1 MRRIFI
7 KDILKENITITGADA
22 HHLGHVMRSRVGDK
36 LVVADDAGSV
46 AEMEI
51 TGFTSDTVELKLI
64 SYVDEQTESNIS
76 ITLVQCL
83 PKGDKLELIVQK
95 ATELGVNVIVPLMS
109 RNCVVKYDGKKAAA
123 RQEKWQKIANEAGK
137 QCGRSRL
144 PVVEP
149 IKEFSRWLEYTAE
162 KVKAENISIC
172 MCYENEIQVGIKEFL
187 CSAPDDVQEFFVII
201 GPEGGFSLD
210 EAELARSLNIPAVS
224 LGRRILRAETA
235 AISAVSVIQYEKG
248 DLGGDVR
255 E

>member
-7 KDILKENITITGADA
+7 KDILKKNITITGPDA
-22 HHLGHVMRSRVGDK
+22 HHLGHVMRSRVGDR
-36 LVVADDAGSV
+36 LIVADDVGSV

-51 TGFTSDTVELKLI
+51 IGFTSDTVELKLI
-64 SYVDEQTESNIS
+64 CYVAEQTESNIS

-95 ATELGVNVIVPLMS
+95 ATELGVNTIVPLMS

-149 IKEFSRWLEYTAE
+149 IQNVSRWLEYISD
-162 KVKAENISIC
+162 KAKTDNISVC
-172 MCYENEIQVGIKEFL
+172 MCYENEIQMGIKEFL
-187 CSAPDDVQEFFVII
+187 RSVPDEVQEFFVII

-210 EAELARSLNIPAVS
+210 EAELARALNIPSVS

-235 AISAVSVIQYEKG
+235 AISAVSIIQYERG
-248 DLGGDVR
+248 DIG
-255 E
+255 